1 MPQDPMS
8 DVANVVTCDESR
20 SKQYHDAR
28 IPATVSVTVTVADI
42 EHEMRVCSTP
52 RRGAKIAIELTTD
65 NLDVYGYATPP
76 TTTTTTNDE
85 RRRRRTT
92 NDERRL
98 TTTAA
103 RALGASSA
111 RRRSSC

>member
-1 MPQDPMS
+1 MA

-65 NLDVYGYATPP
+65 NLDVYGYANQPT

-85 RRRRRTT
+85 RRRRRRTT

-111 RRRSSC
+111 RRRSFC

>member
-1 MPQDPMS
+1 MA

-65 NLDVYGYATPP
+65 NLDVYGYANPP
-76 TTTTTTNDE
+76 THYV
-85 RRRRRTT
+85 R
-92 NDERRL
+92 
-98 TTTAA
+98 
-103 RALGASSA
+103 
-111 RRRSSC
+111 

>member
-1 MPQDPMS
+1 MS

-28 IPATVSVTVTVADI
+28 IPATVSVTVTVADV
-42 EHEMRVCSTP
+42 EHAMRVCSTP

-76 TTTTTTNDE
+76 TTTTTNDE

-103 RALGASSA
+103 RDLGASSA